1 MMKPLIKWPGGKS
14 RELKVI
20 REHIPGFDRYFE
32 PFFGGGAVAFDLSP
46 HQAYVNDVDDLLI
59 SFYRDVQTKDSQ
71 FLEDLG
77 KLHHDWITIDTLVP
91 QLLDAFSNQARNTNS
106 SPPIY
111 YLDEQDLEGIQFTS
125 SSILHHYIMKSVQ
138 SKTIRIAKLQEKHQ
152 TIFEMDLMRDHLLTA
167 IKSGYYFCIRDEYF
181 NPRPSSAVFFFIR
194 EFCYGSMFRFNSQG
208 QFNIPYG
215 GINYNAKNFKAKIDH
230 LTSENVQNI
239 LSNFSFE
246 NDDFETFL
254 TDASLTPS
262 DFIFLDPPY
271 DSDFKN
277 YGKNP
282 FGEDDQRR
290 LAAILEKCPAKWLL
304 VIQRTDLIWE
314 LYSVMQQQGKV
325 SILSYDKTYTYNV
338 RGRNERETSH
348 LLIKN
353 F

>member
-1 MMKPLIKWPGGKS
+1 MFESKLSNNLSKWILDTSK
-14 RELKVI
+14 LTK
-20 REHIPGFDRYFE
+20 
-32 PFFGGGAVAFDLSP
+32 
-46 HQAYVNDVDDLLI
+46 DDLEVLTI
-59 SFYRDVQTKDSQ
+59 INFLDSDFKRSEFFYP
-71 FLEDLG
+71 
-77 KLHHDWITIDTLVP
+77 WIP
-91 QLLDAFSNQARNTNS
+91 A
-106 SPPIY
+106 
-111 YLDEQDLEGIQFTS
+111 
-125 SSILHHYIMKSVQ
+125 
-138 SKTIRIAKLQEKHQ
+138 
-152 TIFEMDLMRDHLLTA
+152 
-167 IKSGYYFCIRDEYF
+167 
-181 NPRPSSAVFFFIR
+181 
-194 EFCYGSMFRFNSQG
+194 
-208 QFNIPYG
+208 
-215 GINYNAKNFKAKIDH
+215 
-230 LTSENVQNI
+230 
-239 LSNFSFE
+239 
-246 NDDFETFL
+246 
-254 TDASLTPS
+254 LTPS